1 LAATALSAFASFLH
15 QNVFAL
21 KHELIPLGRLTA
33 LPHGEDASF
42 ASARNEKAPHDGE
55 ALEMENP
62 ALGRVWWI
70 RI

>member
-1 LAATALSAFASFLH
+1 
-15 QNVFAL
+15 L